1 MKYYIID
8 KDTDDLVEI
17 LENVSQFDIDK
28 YELENPDKY
37 ILNEDDFNSNL
48 NEDDIVPDLLF
59 GENDIW

>member
-37 ILNEDDFNSNL
+37 ILNEDDFNSDL

>member
-37 ILNEDDFNSNL
+37 ILNEDDFNSGL